1 MSIDINDFKNL
12 IYTKKVGILI
22 EGVGV
27 GDKIQYTHL
36 PENIYKN
43 FGVKLYDPLKY
54 WVFDKNP
61 YIIRDEDPDVYLI
74 LDKLFDDSNYREG
87 LYGKQYFSRASK
99 HCDILDIKCYTRQ
112 FSLYDDKDQFI
123 NYNKITIHS
132 GPGNSTAGEIPDYI
146 IDFIKEKYKN
156 FQIVQIGSDKDKN
169 INVLDKRG
177 SSLEEMISEIRNSF
191 IFIGVNSGPMN
202 IANCYPNIF
211 KKIIITKDHLD
222 YPKFRIAYDDFLNKE
237 FIPQRQ
243 YEKTEN
249 LYQENWLDFNCS
261 YFNVTNEDLGP
272 TLSYKRI

>member
-1 MSIDINDFKNL
+1 MSININDFKNL

-22 EGVGV
+22 EGVGI

-43 FGVKLYDPLKY
+43 FGIKLYDPLKY

-61 YIIRDEDPDVYLI
+61 YIIRDEDPDIYLI
-74 LDKLFDDSNYREG
+74 LDKLFDNSNYRES

-99 HCDILDIKCYTRQ
+99 HCDILDIKCHTRQ
-112 FSLYDDKDQFI
+112 FSLYDDEDQII
-123 NYNKITIHS
+123 NYNKITIHT

-169 INVLDKRG
+169 INALDKRG
-177 SSLEEMISEIRNSF
+177 SSLEDMISEIRNSF

-211 KKIIITKDHLD
+211 KKIIITKDNQD
-222 YPKFRIAYDDFLNKE
+222 YPKSRIAYEDFLNKE

-261 YFNVTNEDLGP
+261 YFNVTNEDLGT